1 LSNTNY
7 ISWIGRNIRP
17 ILIVQVIA
25 IIFGSVISM
34 PYFMPPQYKSNAI
47 VYPYNFSAYSRETPT
62 EQMLQFL
69 TSLDIRNEVIKKFD
83 LIKHYEIDTTKE
95 EWRTKLYGKY
105 DKNIVIGATEYEAVY
120 VTVYDNDS
128 KMACDIV
135 NGVLQILNEKVLA
148 VQKEKS
154 SETAKMLKRQLDD
167 KKKQCDSLTTLSK
180 YLSTQFGLLDY
191 ANQTREV
198 ARAYY
203 QNSNSAKGADIVNQM
218 RNMEEKGMELQAVNQ
233 HLTASL
239 TDYDGLMMKYQ
250 EAMKDVNKEITFSNV
265 VEAPTPADKKSYPI
279 RWIIVLISCAV
290 GLVFTV
296 VVLRLIE
303 KFIV

>member
-1 LSNTNY
+1 
-7 ISWIGRNIRP
+7 
-17 ILIVQVIA
+17 
-25 IIFGSVISM
+25 M
-34 PYFMPPQYKSNAI
+34 PYFMPAQYKSNAI
-47 VYPYNFSAYSRETPT
+47 VYPYNFSTYSRETPT
-62 EQMLQFL
+62 EQMMQFL
-69 TSLDIRNEVIKKFD
+69 TSLDIKNEVIKRFD
-83 LIKHYEIDTTKE
+83 LIKHYDIDTTKE
-95 EWRTKLYGKY
+95 EWKAKLNDKY
-105 DKNIVIGATEYEAVY
+105 DKNIVIGPTEYEAVY
-120 VTVYDNDS
+120 IAVYDIDS
-128 KMACDIV
+128 KFACNVV

-148 VQKEKS
+148 VQKQKS
-154 SETAKMLKRQLDD
+154 SETAKMLKRQLDE
-167 KKKQCDSLTTLSK
+167 KKKQCDSLQTLSK

-233 HLTASL
+233 HLNASL
-239 TDYDGLMMKYQ
+239 SDYDGLMMKYQ

-265 VEAPTPADKKSYPI
+265 VEAPVPADKKSYPI
-279 RWIIVLISCAV
+279 RWLIVLISCAV

-303 KFIV
+303 KFIL